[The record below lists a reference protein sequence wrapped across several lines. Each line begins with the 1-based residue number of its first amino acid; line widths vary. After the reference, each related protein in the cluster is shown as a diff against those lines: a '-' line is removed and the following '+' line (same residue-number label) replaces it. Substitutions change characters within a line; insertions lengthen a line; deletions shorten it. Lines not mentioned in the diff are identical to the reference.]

1 MMETRLPVYQE
12 IQELVAFLPRLY
24 AAGFEP
30 VTKWN
35 GGDKGTDG
43 SYQLPWPDYNPVVE
57 EFYRQVASECW
68 LDYSY
73 RPEEAA
79 RMLQDQEFIKSATL
93 PQIKTILTFCLRGE
107 RFSDGHWADM
117 IQQGHIRR
125 ILERLS
131 QIGDEMKP

>member
-1 MMETRLPVYQE
+1 METRLPVYQE

-30 VTKWN
+30 VIKWN

-57 EFYRQVASECW
+57 QFYRQVASECW
-68 LDYSY
+68 LDYRY

-93 PQIKTILTFCLRGE
+93 SQIKTMLTFCLRGE

-131 QIGDEMKP
+131 HLGDEMQP

>member
-1 MMETRLPVYQE
+1 METRLPVYQE

-30 VTKWN
+30 VIKWN

-57 EFYRQVASECW
+57 QFYRQVASECW
-68 LDYSY
+68 LDYRY

-93 PQIKTILTFCLRGE
+93 PQIKTMLTFCLRGE

-131 QIGDEMKP
+131 HLGDEMQP